1 MTEPLSKKFK
11 KNLTRDDAADV
22 IIRALAPLDGG
33 GFAAISFLRER
44 VDYITALGDGV
55 SGLCLKTGVKVP
67 VKMEHKALEEA
78 IYRTHPQETPV
89 LDLMGV
95 TGAVAQ
101 DALFPSLRKDFAQEA
116 PAPDRR
122 SLDDVPLRIAF
133 FARQPQQQ
141 NFKMCVFDEDAID
154 WSSVE
159 GHTDGKNGAYTKLKL
174 TYGHNSP
181 FGGKE
186 VMFDMPRPKFM
197 ELYNLAKMNGD
208 EELDLR
214 DWTRRRD
221 PDRTPPP
228 SFY

>member
-1 MTEPLSKKFK
+1 MTEPLSKKFR

-22 IIRALAPLDGG
+22 IIRALAPQEGG

-44 VDYITALGDGV
+44 VDYIAALGDGV

-67 VKMEHKALEEA
+67 VKMEHKALEDA

-89 LDLMGV
+89 LDLMDV
-95 TGAVAQ
+95 TGAAAQ
-101 DALFPSLRKDFAQEA
+101 DALFPSLRKDFAQDA
-116 PAPDRR
+116 PPPERR

-141 NFKMCVFDEDAID
+141 NFKMCVFDEDDID
-154 WSSVE
+154 WASIE
-159 GHTDGKNGAYTKLKL
+159 GSTDGKNGPYTKFKL
-174 TYGHNSP
+174 TYGHTSP

-221 PDRTPPP
+221 PDRTPRPP
-228 SFY
+228 SF